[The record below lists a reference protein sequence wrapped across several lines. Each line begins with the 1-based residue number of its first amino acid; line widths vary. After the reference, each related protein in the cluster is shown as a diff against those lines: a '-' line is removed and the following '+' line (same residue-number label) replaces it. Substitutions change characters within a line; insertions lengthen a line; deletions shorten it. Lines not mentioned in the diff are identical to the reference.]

1 MWYTI
6 YVSNQEGKEGKD
18 MSDNIWTAKNAAEY
32 VSEALDGCGEA
43 PTEYDIDA
51 IVQTLYRQTNTHD
64 LRDVDVDLFWSVV
77 WENRRTKKD

>member
-6 YVSNQEGKEGKD
+6 YVSNQEGKV
-18 MSDNIWTAKNAAEY
+18 MSDNVWTAKNAAEF
-32 VSEALDGCGEA
+32 VAEVLGGCGES

-51 IVQTLYRQTNTHD
+51 IVRELYRRAGTHD

-77 WENRRTKKD
+77 WANRRDT

>member
-1 MWYTI
+1 M
-6 YVSNQEGKEGKD
+6 G
-18 MSDNIWTAKNAAEY
+18 DNIWTAKNAAEY

-51 IVQTLYRQTNTHD
+51 IVRTLYLHAGTHD
-64 LRDVDVDLFWSVV
+64 LRDVDVELFWSVV